1 MIARDGK
8 SSFRGRDWVNQ
19 QNDQMGEATS
29 TSELTNTVNSLN
41 MHQQNIE
48 YLEQELLNVFTAEG
62 KSRDA
67 Q

>member
-29 TSELTNTVNSLN
+29 TSELTNTVNILN

-48 YLEQELLNVFTAEG
+48 YLEQELLNVFTTEG